1 VSTLEK
7 YIFTNNIKNMK
18 LNTPLLI
25 IRFLFGIM
33 SFEAI
38 KKTSWPKKKN
48 SCSKTPRVNTHFG
61 ILHIFNF
68 YCLQGLTKRVDHTQL
83 KHKLYSRTDMWLEN
97 AA

>member
-1 VSTLEK
+1 
-7 YIFTNNIKNMK
+7 MK

-61 ILHIFNF
+61 ILHILIFIV
-68 YCLQGLTKRVDHTQL
+68 YKALQNV
-83 KHKLYSRTDMWLEN
+83 
-97 AA
+97 